1 MKNHEKELTIRL
13 PENMLQELDVY
24 SHLENKNLNEFIRE
38 AVQQILCEKNRC
50 QLHENMRIGYEEMGA
65 INLALAEIGVCIERT
80 LLEEYELR
88 CPEWKEGSC

>member
-80 LLEEYELR
+80 LLEEYESL
-88 CPEWKEGSC
+88 CPEWKEGSW